1 MTIIDQFALRHTQLS
16 AVHADLHKQAGTE
29 QAITAK
35 VELNMTPRE
44 MQRQQETMPSYQI
57 TAMISCNGEAEA
69 DGEPLFSLQLTMHA
83 AYQQIDG
90 DAMDFEHF
98 KRSHAPFTR
107 QLYPLL
113 HQHMRQL
120 MLQLGLEN
128 VKLPY
133 DLAEGRPVAKQQAVV
148 LH

>member
-1 MTIIDQFALRHTQLS
+1 MSIMDQFALRHTQLS
-16 AVHADLHKQAGTE
+16 AVHADLHKQASAE

-44 MQRQQETMPSYQI
+44 MLRQQESLPAYQI
-57 TAMISCNGEAEA
+57 TATISCSGEAETGG
-69 DGEPLFSLQLTMHA
+69 DPLFSLQLVMHA
-83 AYQQIDG
+83 AYQQISG
-90 DAMDFEHF
+90 VAMDFEHF
-98 KRSHAPFTR
+98 KRAHAPFTR

-113 HQHMRQL
+113 HQHLRHL
-120 MLQLGLEN
+120 MLQLGLDN

-133 DLAEGRPVAKQQAVV
+133 DLAEGKPSSQQSVV

>member
-1 MTIIDQFALRHTQLS
+1 MSIIDNFALRHIQLS
-16 AVHADLHKQAGTE
+16 AVHADLHQQASAE

-44 MQRQQETMPSYQI
+44 MQRQQENLPTYQI
-57 TAMISCNGEAEA
+57 TAMITCKGAAEA
-69 DGEPLFSLQLTMHA
+69 DGEPLFSINLTMHA
-83 AYQQIDG
+83 AYQQISG
-90 DAMDFEHF
+90 DAMDFERF

-133 DLAEGRPVAKQQAVV
+133 DLAAGKPTPQDAVV